1 MAETTQPEVVV
12 NRTGKGDRGPT
23 PFDKRWPSN
32 DHTVYQVYGGPGDNS
47 DYANQFLNKK
57 PMAASPYDPQGNL
70 IVTPAPFPSD
80 RSGENAKALTVPSQ
94 YDRLGTTPI
103 LASDAFRPTVPSG
116 SETRPAADRGVPT
129 LAESTRDVTAT
140 SARDKAVEQAR
151 NAFTQPST
159 VSEKLKAID
168 DLAQAGETKLTIP
181 DQNGVAKDYRI
192 ERSDL
197 GDGRA
202 LVHMFAPPDQ
212 SGKENIAFRA
222 ISDGDGHYE
231 QQRDAGGSPVEF
243 RGSNWSEKEARQ
255 SGIADDT
262 REENPQAAP
271 SARTRPP
278 RTEPGDA
285 ETRHERRRHRREAPR
300 KEEPSEPQ
308 AGRPPR
314 TGSRTER
321 PVQTQPQSTETAEQV
336 EKRYADIN
344 ETNNKAGKFLHKTL
358 DEYQAANPGQPMTKE
373 NIDALL
379 AQNKLDANSPTAKN
393 LGYLSKNWEKAKEFT
408 VDGKGQEITGGSID
422 QHVKELASNV
432 ADAKQEDLDKIAH
445 RTEARRDRTS
455 VSKNP
460 TADAT
465 HILDEYDRK
474 LQPDQTV
481 RSDLRRAM
489 ALTHTSELT
498 QEGLEQAIHSGK
510 FSRANLRQLQKVD
523 TNWGHYQPFSEGG
536 TGDKI
541 TPDSLDSAISARREP
556 IIAERT
562 AKLVEKGLV
571 DPNTPAHEVPIPA
584 RPLNQRYQTY
594 TTGYYSHNDT
604 VQGGF
609 FDMKS
614 GNRPEDLHYLG
625 SLQDFL
631 ESKPGLDGKVPTQIA
646 VAAPDWIPYG
656 QRMSIKALTDKYRD
670 QLDAKNKRDGTN
682 YTELPFVKVDRGGAV
697 QSHIDLNVRTKW
709 DAYALTT
716 RRRDGDKPYDAML
729 VPKFAWE

>member
-1 MAETTQPEVVV
+1 MAETTQPDVVV
-12 NRTGKGDRGPT
+12 NRTNKGDRGT
-23 PFDKRWPSN
+23 MPFENRWPSH
-32 DHTVYQVYGGPGDNS
+32 DHTVYQVYGGPGDTS
-47 DYANQFLNKK
+47 AYANQFLNKK
-57 PMAASPYDPQGNL
+57 PMAASAYDPQGNL

-80 RSGENAKALTVPSQ
+80 RSGESAKALTVPSQ

-103 LASDAFRPTVPSG
+103 LASDAFYPTQSG
-116 SETRPAADRGVPT
+116 NDRGITANRGVPA
-129 LAESTRDVTAT
+129 LAESTRDLTVT
-140 SARDKAVEQAR
+140 SARDQAVEHAR
-151 NAFTQPST
+151 NAFAQPST

-181 DQNGVAKDYRI
+181 DKNGVSKDYRI

-202 LVHMFAPPDQ
+202 LVHMFAPPDE

-222 ISDGDGHYE
+222 ISDGHGHYE
-231 QQRDAGGSPVEF
+231 QQRDDSGKPVSF
-243 RGSNWSEKEARQ
+243 RGSNWSEKEAGQ

-262 REENPQAAP
+262 RPQAVAP

-278 RTEPGDA
+278 RNEPADA
-285 ETRHERRRHRREAPR
+285 EPRNERRRHRREAPR
-300 KEEPSEPQ
+300 QEEPREPQ
-308 AGRPPR
+308 TGRPSR
-314 TGSRTER
+314 TEPRTER
-321 PVQTQPQSTETAEQV
+321 PLQTQPQPSETAEQV
-336 EKRYADIN
+336 EKRYAAIN
-344 ETNNKAGKFLHKTL
+344 ESNDQTGKFLHKTL
-358 DEYQAANPGQPMTKE
+358 EDYQTANPGQPMTKE

-379 AQNKLDANSPTAKN
+379 AQNKLDANSPTAKT

-408 VDGKGQEITGGSID
+408 VDGKGQEITGASID
-422 QHVKELASNV
+422 QHVTDLASHV
-432 ADAKQEDLDKIAH
+432 AQRKQEALDRIAH
-445 RTEARRDRTS
+445 QTEARRDRTS

-474 LQPDQTV
+474 LQPDQIA

-489 ALTHTSELT
+489 SLTHTSELT

-523 TNWGHYQPFSEGG
+523 SNWGHYQPFSEGG

-571 DPNTPAHEVPIPA
+571 DPDTPAHEVPVPG
-584 RPLNQRYQTY
+584 RPLNQPYQTY

-656 QRMSIKALTDKYRD
+656 QRMSIQALTDKYKD
-670 QLDAKNKRDGTN
+670 QLEAKNKRDGTHF
-682 YTELPFVKVDRGGAV
+682 TELPFVKVDRGGAV

-716 RRRDGDKPYDAML
+716 RRRDGDKPYDVML
-729 VPKFAWE
+729 VPKFGWE